1 MLGKRQH
8 VSQLPLPRL
17 LSVCLIAGNY
27 VLQQL
32 VCETSYTP
40 YYYGSEKATFEQDF
54 LIQQEMQIVPIEV
67 KAETNVHSQSLKA
80 FCEKFNPPRAL
91 RFSLLPY
98 RNQGWMENI
107 PLYGGCFL

>member
-1 MLGKRQH
+1 MVESCVWNDLQW
-8 VSQLPLPRL
+8 
-17 LSVCLIAGNY
+17 LSFWNGRN
-27 VLQQL
+27 
-32 VCETSYTP
+32 
-40 YYYGSEKATFEQDF
+40 GSEKATFEQDF

-80 FCEKFNPPRAL
+80 FCEKFNPPLAL

-98 RNQGWMENI
+98 KNQGWMENI